1 MATPEELALLQEV
14 KNHLRIT
21 WNEEDA
27 HITSLIERAKAYFKS
42 VTGASLDFNEEGQAK
57 HLLLERCRYVYN
69 RSAEEFENNFRH
81 EIINLQFQTAVK
93 ERRERLGNA

>member
-1 MATPEELALLQEV
+1 MELLQDV

-27 HITSLIERAKAYFKS
+27 HITSLIERAKAYFES
-42 VTGASLDFNEEGQAK
+42 VTGVDLDFSEEGQAK

-81 EIINLQFQTAVK
+81 EIINLQFAAALK
-93 ERRERLGNA
+93 ERRERLENNA

>member
-1 MATPEELALLQEV
+1 MMDLLNDV

-27 HITSLIERAKAYFKS
+27 HITSLIDRAKAYFKS
-42 VTGASLDFNEEGQAK
+42 VTGADLDFTVEGQAK

-81 EIINLQFQTAVK
+81 EIMNLQFRTAVE
-93 ERRERLGNA
+93 ERRVRLGIT